1 MTASLSKG
9 KRILLAHSNSGMAT
23 MNWHQRRQQIARYMG
38 YSIENFCMS
47 DLHPYTIFPY
57 LDKKWKKRDPALMR
71 LYDVLGEKITE
82 CDVFIHY
89 NGALIH
95 PDFLD
100 QFKVLKIYHCADD
113 PDASDVLSKPVV
125 HAYDIHAISNPACID
140 MYRSWGCK
148 YVFFWPLGALH
159 YDERAEC
166 DDLTEPARVRN
177 VKLSFVGSKYGAA
190 KYRYVARIPIIRNLS
205 AVWSKKS
212 FFERLENE
220 FPFIYGY
227 GVSWTNG
234 FIQDAGI
241 PALYS
246 RSLLGVNVHNS
257 LGPINFRLYDLSAY
271 GVCQICDNKHNLHY
285 VFEDGKEILGFESE
299 KECFDLIRY
308 YLAHPEEARTIGEVA
323 RQRFLRDYTIEKLWI
338 RFFSDLERIVTS

>member
-1 MTASLSKG
+1 MEPF
-9 KRILLAHSNSGMAT
+9 IMMSG
-23 MNWHQRRQQIARYMG
+23 
-38 YSIENFCMS
+38 
-47 DLHPYTIFPY
+47 
-57 LDKKWKKRDPALMR
+57 
-71 LYDVLGEKITE
+71 
-82 CDVFIHY
+82 
-89 NGALIH
+89 
-95 PDFLD
+95 
-100 QFKVLKIYHCADD
+100 
-113 PDASDVLSKPVV
+113 
-125 HAYDIHAISNPACID
+125 
-140 MYRSWGCK
+140 RS
-148 YVFFWPLGALH
+148 
-159 YDERAEC
+159 
-166 DDLTEPARVRN
+166 EPARVRN